1 MSELTILAT
10 VNGVNITDSDV
21 DAFISTLPAQ
31 QQAYAGN
38 PQFRKQC
45 LDQVIAVHLFAKY
58 GEETKLEET
67 EEFQEALARAKRDL
81 YAQLTIKKI
90 LSEVEVTEEE
100 MKAFYE
106 ANPQHFRK
114 PESVSAKHI
123 LVADEEA
130 CKAVLDSIE
139 NGEKTFEDAA
149 KEKSTCPSGARG
161 GDLGSFGRGQMVKEF
176 EDAAFAAEIGKVVG
190 PVKTQFGYHL
200 IKVEAKTEAS
210 VAPFEEVAEQI
221 GMNLAQKKQSEIYTA
236 KVTEL
241 RAKYMGE

>member
-10 VNGVNITDSDV
+10 VNGINITDSDV

-123 LVADEEA
+123 LVADEEM
-130 CKAVLDSIE
+130 CNEVLASIE

-221 GMNLAQKKQSEIYTA
+221 GMNLAQRKQSEIYNA